1 MLKGIEARLG
11 RWRGGVLPVAL
22 VAGAGCRGV
31 EKSLC
36 GFQIG
41 RVEPLG
47 EPVADWV
54 EERQSDAETL
64 GRAGQ
69 MVAIDRDA
77 DGWLLGFRRHP
88 TELSLITSGDCHRAG
103 RARGE
108 RNRLLPAGRIT
119 SPEQAGVA

>member
-11 RWRGGVLPVAL
+11 RWRDGVLPVAL

-47 EPVADWV
+47 EPVVDRL
-54 EERQSDAETL
+54 EERQGISGTA
-64 GRAGQ
+64 
-69 MVAIDRDA
+69 
-77 DGWLLGFRRHP
+77 
-88 TELSLITSGDCHRAG
+88 LIAQQPGK
-103 RARGE
+103 ARGGPQFP
-108 RNRLLPAGRIT
+108 RQGALPA
-119 SPEQAGVA
+119 SPVKRLPEVIFSLSRRGVWGWALQQNKFTLDVQQLGPA